1 MNTTT
6 KLIGAP
12 IAVDYL
18 PPKGNTAIK
27 RHPIQVTIDCGNYND
42 IIVIEY
48 RSEAEAAH
56 GFMMWQ
62 ELIVAAENYEAE

>member
-6 KLIGAP
+6 KLVGAP
-12 IAVDYL
+12 ISVDYL
-18 PPKGNTAIK
+18 PIKGKTAIK
-27 RHPIQVTIDCGNYND
+27 RHPIQVTICCGSYND
-42 IIVIEY
+42 VIVIEY
-48 RSEAEAAH
+48 LSEADAAH

>member
-1 MNTTT
+1 MTTTT

-18 PPKGNTAIK
+18 PTKPKSI
-27 RHPIQVTIDCGNYND
+27 HPIQVTIDCGNYND
-42 IIVIEY
+42 IIVFEY
-48 RSEAEAAH
+48 RNEADQAH

-62 ELIVAAENYEAE
+62 ELIVTAECYKADQ

>member
-1 MNTTT
+1 MTTTT
-6 KLIGAP
+6 KLVGAP
-12 IAVDYL
+12 IAVNYL
-18 PPKGNTAIK
+18 PSKGTLIK
-27 RHPIQVTIDCGNYND
+27 RHPIQVVIDCGNYKD

-48 RSEAEAAH
+48 QSEADAAH

>member
-1 MNTTT
+1 MTTT
-6 KLIGAP
+6 IKLIGAP

-18 PPKGNTAIK
+18 PTKPKSI
-27 RHPIQVTIDCGNYND
+27 HPIQVTIDCGNYND

>member
-1 MNTTT
+1 LTT
-6 KLIGAP
+6 
-12 IAVDYL
+12 YQ
-18 PPKGNTAIK
+18 PKANTAINTY
-27 RHPIQVTIDCGNYND
+27 PIQVTFDCGNYND

-48 RSEAEAAH
+48 QSEAQAAH

>member
-1 MNTTT
+1 MTTTT

-18 PPKGNTAIK
+18 PPKPKGI
-27 RHPIQVTIDCGNYND
+27 HPIQVTIDCGNYNH
-42 IIVIEY
+42 IIIIEY
-48 RSEAEAAH
+48 RSEAGAAH

>member
-6 KLIGAP
+6 KLVGAP

-18 PPKGNTAIK
+18 PTKPKSI
-27 RHPIQVTIDCGNYND
+27 HPIQVTIDCGNYND
-42 IIVIEY
+42 IIIIEY

>member
-1 MNTTT
+1 MNNTT
-6 KLIGAP
+6 KLVGAP

-18 PPKGNTAIK
+18 QTKPKGI
-27 RHPIQVTIDCGNYND
+27 HPIQVTIDCGNYND

>member
-1 MNTTT
+1 MTTT
-6 KLIGAP
+6 TNLHGAP

-18 PPKGNTAIK
+18 PSKPKNI
-27 RHPIQVTIDCGNYND
+27 HPIQVTINCGNYND

-62 ELIVAAENYEAE
+62 ELIVAAETYEAE